1 MWGSSGAVAGV
12 AAVSEEASASR
23 GLRGDNSL
31 RQATMTEISNLHII
45 HNTSI
50 IFYANKHQQMINPV
64 FLIGSNLELKNLL
77 RLLSLLNKTQA
88 EWLQLARLN
97 LLVMVTP

>member
-1 MWGSSGAVAGV
+1 MG
-12 AAVSEEASASR
+12 
-23 GLRGDNSL
+23 
-31 RQATMTEISNLHII
+31 EISNLHII

-97 LLVMVTP
+97 LLLMVTP